1 MRKELRPVHD
11 LVACDL
17 CERTILKGE
26 RIEVFVAAGDRRNVC
41 ELCTVQALRLGWQR
55 EAGLGEGSPE
65 RDRVRPHRPLWTRVV
80 QWAEDQGLLGGA
92 AAGGNGDP
100 ELAVPPRGLAPEEP
114 ANPAADAAGAD
125 RPAAAQ
131 PPAEDIAITGEPS
144 SRHPSSRAKRLE
156 EQAARELD
164 ASGDDPRRDGWAAAW
179 GRRPGRQAPAAGF
192 KELLGGRRHEPHE
205 VHAVPTS
212 REGKLD
218 RAFELFNASEH
229 RRTVAGISRAL
240 GEPWVSAS
248 PVGDAATARE
258 VSIVVAWELS
268 WYRYRVDL
276 HDADQP
282 VLLLDRGDEI
292 DDLDE
297 VLRGWNAAA
306 DDAGCL
312 GLAAEPIS

>member
-1 MRKELRPVHD
+1 MPRVMRKELRPVHD

-55 EAGLGEGSPE
+55 EAGLGDGSPE

-92 AAGGNGDP
+92 ATGASADRGVG
-100 ELAVPPRGLAPEEP
+100 VPPRELAPEEP
-114 ANPAADAAGAD
+114 ANPAASAAGAE

-131 PPAEDIAITGEPS
+131 LSAEDIAITGEPS
-144 SRHPSSRAKRLE
+144 PRHPSSRAKRLE
-156 EQAARELD
+156 EQAA
-164 ASGDDPRRDGWAAAW
+164 
-179 GRRPGRQAPAAGF
+179 
-192 KELLGGRRHEPHE
+192 LGGRRQEPHE

-212 REGKLD
+212 REGKLG